1 LIKSSHCGVKK
12 PMTSGDQDFYATV
25 PVFDSF
31 ADVMKPASYRPLPED
46 WTVGYSDVIGSTKAI
61 AEGRYKAVNMV
72 GAGVIVSVA
81 NALERRPFPFVFGG
95 DGASFA
101 VGPADAP
108 KAGEALQ
115 AMAVFSRE
123 ELQIELRVAMVPIAA
138 IRAAGRDVRVGRFAA
153 SPFCT
158 YAMFA
163 GGGLAWI
170 DAEAKR
176 GAYHLAPAPPG
187 ARPDLSDLSCRWA
200 VAPAAQGAILSVIVA
215 PRGEDRRF
223 PALIEEIVGMAMS
236 AQGGGRPITLA
247 SLGSSWP
254 AEAIALESVAT
265 VAPGQSRV
273 LHRLAVSSKY
283 LLGLI
288 FNTFKLKAGEFDAA
302 LYASDVADNADFRK
316 FDDGLRM
323 TLDCSPEF
331 ADALERRLQSAGDFV
346 DYGAFRQANALLTCF
361 APSITDRGHVH
372 FVDGAGGGY
381 AMAAQ
386 SMKERIRARSAGASG
401 EVLKA

>member
-1 LIKSSHCGVKK
+1 
-12 PMTSGDQDFYATV
+12 MTSDVQDFYANA

-46 WTVGYSDVIGSTKAI
+46 WVVGFSDIIGSTKAI
-61 AEGRYKAVNMV
+61 AQGRYKAVNMV
-72 GAGVIVSVA
+72 GAGVIAAVA
-81 NALERRPFPFVFGG
+81 NALGRRPFPFVFGG

-108 KAGEALQ
+108 AAAEALK
-115 AMAVFSRE
+115 AMAVFARE
-123 ELQIELRVAMVPIAA
+123 ELQIELRVATVPIAT

-163 GGGLAWI
+163 GGGLVWI
-170 DAEAKR
+170 EGEAKR
-176 GAYHLAPAPPG
+176 GAYHLSPAPPG
-187 ARPDLSDLSCRWA
+187 SRPDLSGLSCRWA
-200 VAPAAQGAILSVIVA
+200 VAPAARGTILSVIVA
-215 PRGEDRRF
+215 PRGEDARF
-223 PALIEEIVGMAMS
+223 PALVEDIVTMAMN

-247 SLGSSWP
+247 SLGSAWP
-254 AEAIALESVAT
+254 AQAIALEAAASATPSQSRLAARFAVAT
-265 VAPGQSRV
+265 
-273 LHRLAVSSKY
+273 KY
-283 LLGLI
+283 ALGLL

-331 ADALERRLQSAGDFV
+331 ADGLERRLQGAGDFI
-346 DYGAFRQANALLTCF
+346 DYGAFRQTNALLTCF
-361 APSITDRGHVH
+361 VPSITERGHVH

-386 SMKERIRARSAGASG
+386 AMKERMRARQPQS
-401 EVLKA
+401 